1 MSAVLNA
8 LETPP
13 TSRLPRPGSA
23 VSEFT
28 FGGADVERVR
38 RLMFRRAGIRLGVG
52 KHTLVYSRLSQRLR
66 ETEHHSF
73 NDYLQWLEFASGPAA
88 AGEWQEFVSCLTTHP
103 ATFFRE
109 QPHFDALAAALRQ
122 HAGEPLRIW
131 CQAAAMGEQAYS
143 VAIACAEAPGG
154 GAGVQIVASDI
165 DTRVLA
171 SARRGVYPA
180 DAGGLSAE
188 RLDAHFLRG
197 KGLHS
202 GFIRVRPELAQRVDF
217 RPIEPLAAGASV
229 AGRFDMVFCR
239 GATLAADAAAQRRVL
254 EGLHAVLNPQG
265 LLFAGS
271 DESPIGEL
279 AALFRHRGHG
289 VYERC

>member
-8 LETPP
+8 LETPALN
-13 TSRLPRPGSA
+13 RLPRPEPA

-28 FGGADVERVR
+28 FGGTDVERVR

-52 KHTLVYSRLSQRLR
+52 KQTLVYSRLSQRLR

-73 NDYLQWLEFASGPAA
+73 SAYLEWLEYASGPAA
-88 AGEWQEFVSCLTTHP
+88 AGEWQAFVSCLTAHP
-103 ATFFRE
+103 AAFFRDP
-109 QPHFDALAAALRQ
+109 PHFEALAAALQRRT
-122 HAGEPLRIW
+122 GEPLRIW
-131 CQAAAMGEQAYS
+131 CQAAATGEESYS
-143 VAIACAEAPGG
+143 IAMTCAEAADG

-202 GFIRVRPELAQRVDF
+202 GFIRVKPALARRIDF
-217 RPIEPLAAGASV
+217 RPIDPLDADGPA
-229 AGRFDMVFCR
+229 AGRFDIVSCR
-239 GATLAADAAAQRRVL
+239 NASLPLDATARRRVL
-254 EGLHAVLNPQG
+254 EGIHAAMNPQG
-265 LLFAGS
+265 LLFAGPA
-271 DESPIGEL
+271 ESLGDAIAQFTP
-279 AALFRHRGHG
+279 RGQG
-289 VYERC
+289 VYDRV

>member
-8 LETPP
+8 PQTPALN
-13 TSRLPRPGSA
+13 RLPRPEPA

-28 FGGADVERVR
+28 FGGTDVERVR

-52 KHTLVYSRLSQRLR
+52 KQTLVYSRLSQRLR

-73 NDYLQWLEFASGPAA
+73 SEYLQWLEYASGPAA
-88 AGEWQEFVSCLTTHP
+88 AGEWQTFVSCLTAHP
-103 ATFFRE
+103 AAFFRD
-109 QPHFDALAAALRQ
+109 PSHFDALAAALRQ
-122 HAGEPLRIW
+122 RTGEPLRIG
-131 CQAAAMGEQAYS
+131 CQAAATGEEAYS
-143 VAIACAEAPGG
+143 IAMTCAEAPDG
-154 GAGVQIVASDI
+154 GAGVRIVASDI

-202 GFIRVRPELAQRVDF
+202 GFIRVKPALAQRVEF
-217 RPIEPLAAGASV
+217 RPIEALVADASA
-229 AGRFDMVFCR
+229 AGRFDIVFCR
-239 GATLAADAAAQRRVL
+239 NTTVPDGAAAQRRAL
-254 EGLHAVLNPQG
+254 EGIHAAMNPQG
-265 LLFAGS
+265 LLFA
-271 DESPIGEL
+271 SPAQDFGGAI
-279 AALFRHRGHG
+279 ALFAPRGHG
-289 VYERC
+289 VYERA

>member
-8 LETPP
+8 LEAPP
-13 TSRLPRPGSA
+13 TSRLPRPA
-23 VSEFT
+23 PTVSEFS
-28 FGGADVERVR
+28 FGGTDVERVR

-52 KHTLVYSRLSQRLR
+52 KQVLVYSRLSQRLR

-73 NDYLQWLEFASGPAA
+73 SDYLHWLEFASGAAA
-88 AGEWQEFVSCLTTHP
+88 AGEWHEFVSCLTTHP
-103 ATFFRE
+103 AAFFRE
-109 QPHFDALAAALRQ
+109 PPHFDALAAALRQ
-122 HAGEPLRIW
+122 RAGEALRIW
-131 CQAAAMGEQAYS
+131 CQAAATGEEAYS
-143 VAIACAEAPGG
+143 VAIVCAETPDG

-202 GFIRVRPELAQRVDF
+202 GFIRVKPELAQRVGF
-217 RPIEPLAAGASV
+217 RPIDADASV
-229 AGRFDMVFCR
+229 AGRFDIVFCR
-239 GATLAADAAAQRRVL
+239 NATLPADASAQRRVL
-254 EGLHAVLNPQG
+254 EGIHAAMNPQG
-265 LLFAGS
+265 LLFAGFA
-271 DESPIGEL
+271 ESLIGDA

-289 VYERC
+289 VCERG